1 MSICKDYFGGNWVMF
16 FYRVPWTVSLRGLID
31 AAWYDDSKTGE
42 VDEIIDCENLSD
54 SDFNALQ
61 NLGKKK

>member
-1 MSICKDYFGGNWVMF
+1 MF